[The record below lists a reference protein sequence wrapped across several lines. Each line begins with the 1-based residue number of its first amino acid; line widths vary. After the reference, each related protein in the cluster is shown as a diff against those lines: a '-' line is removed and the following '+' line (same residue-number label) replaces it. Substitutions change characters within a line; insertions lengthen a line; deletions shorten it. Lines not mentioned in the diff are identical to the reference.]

1 MRPDYMHIA
10 HTWTERKI
18 KTEQDFDAVLDNYRI
33 LFAYHSNAIEDAGVS
48 MHQTREIFENGKVT
62 NYTGELRHLF
72 ETQNQKVCY
81 EWLKSKIVKQEKVS
95 PGLVCQIHE
104 RLCHGCYDEARWAKG
119 ERPGQFKKGFYG
131 VGIDAGLPPT
141 VIFDENKETY
151 YECLLCI

>member
-81 EWLKSKIVKQEKVS
+81 EWLKSKIVKQEKVT
-95 PGLVCQIHE
+95 PDLICQIHE
-104 RLCHGCYDEARWAKG
+104 RLCHGCYDETRWTKEGLLWCWARCRTATG
-119 ERPGQFKKGFYG
+119 RCGSRSG
-131 VGIDAGLPPT
+131 VYLQGNRRSR
-141 VIFDENKETY
+141 IF
-151 YECLLCI
+151 